1 MLYSQH
7 YLSFKCQEKYSSYI
21 FKQGLAINH
30 IDICLAMDVSE
41 DQVCVICKKPI
52 ELLPKVTLGEKGSAT
67 INRVSKERNET
78 LQCEPGDQVHQ
89 ECRRKYCAPNQ
100 IAEAAKCSYK

>member
-1 MLYSQH
+1 M
-7 YLSFKCQEKYSSYI
+7 
-21 FKQGLAINH
+21 
-30 IDICLAMDVSE
+30 DIPE

-52 ELLPKVTLGEKGSAT
+52 GSLSKVTLAEKGSAT

-78 LQCEPGDQVHQ
+78 LQCMPGDQVHQ

-100 IAEAAKCSYK
+100 IAKDLKQNVLQPTSSSQRVLRSAEPEFNFHTNSLKT

>member
-1 MLYSQH
+1 
-7 YLSFKCQEKYSSYI
+7 
-21 FKQGLAINH
+21 
-30 IDICLAMDVSE
+30 MDVSE

-78 LQCEPGDQVHQ
+78 LQCESGDQVHQ

-100 IAEAAKCSYK
+100 IAKVPKQPSVATSSSHRVLRSAEQEFSFAQIAFIVANQ